1 MTIDYT
7 KKTIEY
13 AEPFFAWDVL
23 SWLFLAI
30 LLAIAIVLIDLL
42 FFSKTSPESD
52 IKITEER
59 STFRKICYFLIFLKF
74 SKSEKY
80 SHRPKVVQWSIELFP
95 VLLLVFVFRGFI
107 FEPFRVPSNSMMPTL
122 LTGDFIL
129 VNKFDYGFRLP
140 ILNSKIINF
149 SKPERGDVIV
159 FRYPNYEH
167 KDGYSGINFIKRVVA
182 LPGDTISYEKDEL
195 TVNGETVEYRKIGSY
210 KGVDSGKGMNGYLHV
225 RELIDQ
231 ANHDILLHPLVFSE
245 KRAKTTVP
253 DGHYF
258 VMGDNRFKSS
268 DSRFWGYAPEDY
280 IIGKAIG
287 IWMHWDW
294 NHNTMQLSRIGGFD

>member
-1 MTIDYT
+1 MTI
-7 KKTIEY
+7 EN
-13 AEPFFAWDVL
+13 AESFFALDVL

-52 IKITEER
+52 VKVTEKR
-59 STFRKICYFLIFLKF
+59 SIFRKICYFLIFLKF

-80 SHRPKVVQWSIELFP
+80 KHRPKVVQWSIELFP
-95 VLLLVFVFRGFI
+95 VLLLVLVFRGFI

-129 VNKFDYGFRLP
+129 VNKFDYGLRLP
-140 ILNSKIINF
+140 ILNSKIIDF

-167 KDGYSGINFIKRVVA
+167 SAGYSGVDFIKRIVA
-182 LPGDTISYEKDEL
+182 LPGDTISYEKDQL
-195 TVNGETVEYRKIGSY
+195 SVNGESVEYRKIGSY
-210 KGVDSGKGMNGYLHV
+210 QGVDSGKAMSGYRHV
-225 RELIDQ
+225 REKINEAD
-231 ANHDILLHPLVFSE
+231 HDILLHPLGNSR
-245 KRAKTTVP
+245 KLSKTTVP
-253 DGHYF
+253 KGHYF
-258 VMGDNRFKSS
+258 VMGDNRAHSS
-268 DSRFWGYAPEDY
+268 DSRFWGYVPESY
-280 IIGKAIG
+280 ILGKAIG

-294 NHNTMQLSRIGGFD
+294 NHNTMQLSRIGSFD